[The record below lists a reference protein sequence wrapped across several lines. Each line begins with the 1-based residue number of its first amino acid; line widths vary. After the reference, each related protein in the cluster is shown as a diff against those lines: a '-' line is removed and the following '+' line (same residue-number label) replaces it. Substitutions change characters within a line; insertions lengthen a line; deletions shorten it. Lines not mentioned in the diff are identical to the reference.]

1 MRCRV
6 GKGRWTVMICRSSRE
21 GRYGEALDLLRDLQ
35 RRGQRPGHF
44 ILPSLLRACGGLSDL
59 GTGEKLHGSAIRS
72 SFDADVFVSCALID
86 MYSRCGHI
94 DGARKVFDTAAQRD
108 TVVWNSM
115 LASYVRL
122 GFAGD
127 AMRLF
132 VSMVTGGL
140 HPDLTTWNSLISG
153 CSSSGALKIAKYLFR
168 SMKFHGVDP
177 DVFSWTSLIG
187 GLVRDFR
194 GQDAFE
200 AFRRMMVVPGVQPS
214 SATVSSLLPACA
226 NLADDRRGAALH
238 AYAVVTGVE
247 EDLFVS
253 SALVDMYSKCG
264 FLHEAAK
271 MFNRMRHRS
280 TVSWNSMIFGYA
292 NNGSST
298 EAVNIYNQMRKD
310 GVDPDHLTFTA
321 LLTACSHG
329 GLVELGMAFFRSMQ
343 EERGIEPRAEHYAC
357 MVDLLGRAGR
367 LLEAL
372 DLIEGM
378 PVAPDIFV
386 WGALLG
392 ACRNHGNVEVAVV
405 AASHLLKVETERR
418 GSYLMMSGIL
428 AGSGRWEDAVRMKM
442 MAKRQ
447 TLRGNPGCSWITTP

>member
-1 MRCRV
+1 
-6 GKGRWTVMICRSSRE
+6 
-21 GRYGEALDLLRDLQ
+21 
-35 RRGQRPGHF
+35 
-44 ILPSLLRACGGLSDL
+44 
-59 GTGEKLHGSAIRS
+59 
-72 SFDADVFVSCALID
+72 

-200 AFRRMMVVPGVQPS
+200 AFRRMM
-214 SATVSSLLPACA
+214 T
-226 NLADDRRGAALH
+226 RGGTARLRGCD
-238 AYAVVTGVE
+238 GVE

-292 NNGSST
+292 NNGTST

-447 TLRGNPGCSWITTP
+447 LRGTQGAVG